1 MRFLCRIHVDWV
13 FGLIL
18 RVVGTIVCIA
28 PLFAAPPEQESQG
41 GKKDDCD
48 GDGDGGGDGG
58 G

>member
-1 MRFLCRIHVDWV
+1 M
-13 FGLIL
+13 
-18 RVVGTIVCIA
+18 VGTIVCIA